1 MPLFGVAWAWM
12 FLGEALTP
20 TMAIAGVVI
29 LGSVIFSQKRKA

>member
-1 MPLFGVAWAWM
+1 M

-20 TMAIAGVVI
+20 TMAIAGAII